1 MKPQLTLQSPLEL
14 PPQEISNYLDQLWI
28 SEDADNS
35 GANTFTLIVWQPAWL
50 EQCLVQAGLINGP
63 ITGNLSPEIIEVA
76 KKFIL
81 DHGLPLT
88 TSLNSDELLS
98 LLKANLSNRDI
109 EDYRGQFFESS
120 ISTLNPRRLIT
131 LAPTLNNSL
140 EMKTFVSAFCPLS
153 DSSTMQT
160 ICGDLVVIRGD
171 SNSINNNG
179 LKIIDEL
186 SINELPSWLW
196 WNGSLDES
204 PETFEYFISNGQ
216 RLIIDTALGSPNRC
230 LAVLDQLIKSNKA
243 INDLNWLRLKSW
255 RESLAMI
262 FDPPSRRPILEHIT
276 DIDVDIAGD
285 HMLQAL
291 FLISWISDKLMW
303 SFLRVKSEN
312 DLMKIEFER
321 VNGEKI
327 SISINPLPLGN
338 PSIHLGQV
346 IGLRLISKISEVQK
360 NNTCII
366 LGCESVEC
374 MRLEAGG
381 MANME
386 LIEQVVPNSFSTSE
400 YDVSKLLGS
409 SRGNT
414 SPLFEN
420 AIKIALKI
428 FNGFNN

>member
-1 MKPQLTLQSPLEL
+1 MKPQLTLQTPLEL
-14 PPQEISNYLDQLWI
+14 PHKEISDYLKKLWI
-28 SEDADNS
+28 SEDKDNS
-35 GANTFTLIVWQPAWL
+35 GANTFTLMVWQPAWL
-50 EQCLVQAGLINGP
+50 EQCLVQKGLTNGP
-63 ITGNLSPEIIEVA
+63 ITGNLTPEVIEVA

-81 DHGLPLT
+81 DEGLPFT
-88 TSLNSDELLS
+88 TSLNSEELIN
-98 LLKANLSNRDI
+98 LLKKNLPNKDF
-109 EDYRGQFFESS
+109 EDFRGQFFESS

-131 LAPTLNNSL
+131 LAPTLDNSSGI
-140 EMKTFVSAFCPLS
+140 KTFVSAYCPLS
-153 DSSTMQT
+153 DSTAMQP

-171 SNSINNNG
+171 STSIRQKG

-186 SINELPSWLW
+186 YIDELPSWLW

-204 PETFEYFISNGQ
+204 PEIFEYFTNHGS
-216 RLIIDTALGSPNRC
+216 RLIIDTSLGSPNKC
-230 LAVLDQLIKSNKA
+230 LKVLNQLKKSKKA
-243 INDLNWLRLKSW
+243 INDLNWVRLKNW

-262 FDPPSRRPILEHIT
+262 FDPPSRRTILDHIT
-276 DIDVDIAGD
+276 DIDIDIAGD
-285 HMLQAL
+285 HILQAL
-291 FLISWISDKLMW
+291 FLISWISDKLCW
-303 SFLRVKSEN
+303 SFIRAEKNKESI
-312 DLMKIEFER
+312 KIEFQR

-327 SISINPLPLGN
+327 STSINPLSLGN

-346 IGLRLISKISEVQK
+346 IGLRLISKVSDVQK

-386 LIEQVVPNSFSTSE
+386 LIEQVVPNSFSSSE
-400 YDVSKLLGS
+400 YDVSKLLAS

-420 AIKIALKI
+420 AIKIALQI